1 MVATLEAERKRTA
14 ELNERIKHL
23 EVQIKEK
30 EVVQQFL
37 EKEIASREAE
47 VDKPSYFYFL
57 CFTDLII

>member
-1 MVATLEAERKRTA
+1 MAATLEAERKRTA
-14 ELNERIKHL
+14 ELNDRIQHL

-47 VDKPSYFYFL
+47 VDTPE
-57 CFTDLII
+57 